1 MRIPLSLIQEPVQG
15 SRTVMHGPPNAPI
28 FRGGGDITYAC
39 GGCGEP
45 VAENVRLGQLKNMVL
60 VCGHCGGFNNIP

>member
-1 MRIPLSLIQEPVQG
+1 
-15 SRTVMHGPPNAPI
+15 MHGPPNAPI